1 MTPPERHT
9 DDLAVWLLALGQ
21 TVAYGCLFYSFPALL
36 VSIEA
41 DTGWSKPAL
50 ALGPTVALVVAALA
64 APLAGR
70 LVDKG
75 WGGELLVGSAMVGAL
90 GLGGV
95 AMAEGQAGWLLAWA
109 VTGIAQGAGLYD
121 ACFAFLTRRL
131 GRDAR
136 AAIIRVTL
144 VAGFASTLTYP
155 GGAWLG
161 LTVGWRS
168 AYWIFAAIQLLGGGL
183 INLWGVVRLRR
194 QVRAGARAYEDPPGM
209 LERAM
214 AQRQF
219 WQLGVIFGLIYMT
232 HGMLI
237 TFAIPLF
244 QERGLA
250 HGMAVLAASMIGPAQ
265 VAGRVVFM
273 AGGARLGLI
282 PATRTVIVGMALG
295 ICLLASAGVA
305 PGLIFA
311 FALVQGATIGV
322 ISILRPVLI
331 ADVLGHE
338 GFGAI
343 SGALAVAVLTGA
355 AGAPWIGALI
365 FDGGGTMALVGTV
378 LAMTLTAS
386 ALAMVLR
393 RS

>member
-1 MTPPERHT
+1 
-9 DDLAVWLLALGQ
+9 
-21 TVAYGCLFYSFPALL
+21 
-36 VSIEA
+36 
-41 DTGWSKPAL
+41 
-50 ALGPTVALVVAALA
+50 
-64 APLAGR
+64 
-70 LVDKG
+70 
-75 WGGELLVGSAMVGAL
+75 
-90 GLGGV
+90 
-95 AMAEGQAGWLLAWA
+95 
-109 VTGIAQGAGLYD
+109 
-121 ACFAFLTRRL
+121 
-131 GRDAR
+131 
-136 AAIIRVTL
+136 
-144 VAGFASTLTYP
+144 
-155 GGAWLG
+155 
-161 LTVGWRS
+161 
-168 AYWIFAAIQLLGGGL
+168 
-183 INLWGVVRLRR
+183 
-194 QVRAGARAYEDPPGM
+194 M

-244 QERGLA
+244 QERGLT

-273 AGGARLGLI
+273 TGGARLGLI
-282 PATRTVIVGMALG
+282 PATRTVIIGMAFG
-295 ICLLASAGVA
+295 ICLLAFAGVA
-305 PGLIFA
+305 SGLIFA

-365 FDGGGTMALVGTV
+365 FDGGGTMALVATV
-378 LAMTLTAS
+378 LAMTLIAS

>member
-1 MTPPERHT
+1 VTLPERHK
-9 DDLAVWLLALGQ
+9 DDLAVWLLAFGQ
-21 TVAYGCLFYSFPALL
+21 MVAYGCLFYSFPALL

-64 APLAGR
+64 APVAGR
-70 LVDKG
+70 LVDRG
-75 WGGELLVGSAMVGAL
+75 WGGELLVGSAVIGAL
-90 GLGGV
+90 GLAGV
-95 AMAEGQAGWLLAWA
+95 GLAQGQGGWLLAWA

-161 LTVGWRS
+161 VSIGWRG
-168 AYWIFAAIQLLGGGL
+168 AFWVFAAIQLISGGL
-183 INLWGVVRLRR
+183 ANVWGVVRLRR

-295 ICLLASAGVA
+295 ICLLA
-305 PGLIFA
+305 
-311 FALVQGATIGV
+311 
-322 ISILRPVLI
+322 LR
-331 ADVLGHE
+331 
-338 GFGAI
+338 
-343 SGALAVAVLTGA
+343 
-355 AGAPWIGALI
+355 
-365 FDGGGTMALVGTV
+365 
-378 LAMTLTAS
+378 AS
-386 ALAMVLR
+386 R
-393 RS
+393 RG